1 MLGRLRSD
9 DLYHLL
15 SHYPETAE
23 RSTGL
28 AYQAAMLQVILYF
41 VPETLKQE
49 TAFMREIVD
58 KVGSKNKIIKDKK
71 YFLQYFCDNWV
82 ISTYMGQIV
91 WLPEAWEQYKAAK
104 AAINNTTGNNDIK
117 KLAVYHGNKL
127 RSLIP
132 SLKELLTEGY
142 VTQETLLDN
151 VTKVLTVIRESNV
164 TLRWL
169 VLHTTQ
175 LSHGV
180 TQHKK
185 SRQLLELARMEAKVT
200 TEDVLGLI
208 VLVSRLEQH
217 TRNLYSRMLADRAR
231 TWTVLRQGCVDRM
244 EELADVFG
252 GKQKLSRIQPNK
264 RLEKWL
270 MERAEQMKSLNLEI
284 SPETSS
290 RMAVNLIQ
298 ALDDAKEFH
307 QLEANLQVQN

>member
-1 MLGRLRSD
+1 
-9 DLYHLL
+9 
-15 SHYPETAE
+15 
-23 RSTGL
+23 
-28 AYQAAMLQVILYF
+28 
-41 VPETLKQE
+41 
-49 TAFMREIVD
+49 
-58 KVGSKNKIIKDKK
+58 
-71 YFLQYFCDNWV
+71 
-82 ISTYMGQIV
+82 MGQIV

-132 SLKELLTEGY
+132 SLKELLTEGC

-151 VTKVLTVIRESNV
+151 VTKVLNVIRESNV

-217 TRNLYSRMLADRAR
+217 TRNLYTRMLADRAR

-270 MERAEQMKSLNLEI
+270 LDRAGQMRTLEL
-284 SPETSS
+284 ETAGQSS
-290 RMAVNLIQ
+290 RLAVSLVQ
-298 ALDDAKEFH
+298 ALEDAKEFH
-307 QLEANLQVQN
+307 QLEANLQVTQYLSETRESLLAMIRLAGAEDDFLVQLQILSDFSYAWHIIDNFTSE

>member
-1 MLGRLRSD
+1 
-9 DLYHLL
+9 
-15 SHYPETAE
+15 
-23 RSTGL
+23 
-28 AYQAAMLQVILYF
+28 
-41 VPETLKQE
+41 
-49 TAFMREIVD
+49 
-58 KVGSKNKIIKDKK
+58 
-71 YFLQYFCDNWV
+71 
-82 ISTYMGQIV
+82 MGHIV

-104 AAINNTTGNNDIK
+104 AAINNTTGSNDIK

-132 SLKELLTEGY
+132 SLKELLTEGC

-151 VTKVLTVIRESNV
+151 VTKVLNVIRESNV

-217 TRNLYSRMLADRAR
+217 TRNLYTRMLADRAR

>member
-1 MLGRLRSD
+1 
-9 DLYHLL
+9 
-15 SHYPETAE
+15 
-23 RSTGL
+23 
-28 AYQAAMLQVILYF
+28 
-41 VPETLKQE
+41 
-49 TAFMREIVD
+49 
-58 KVGSKNKIIKDKK
+58 
-71 YFLQYFCDNWV
+71 
-82 ISTYMGQIV
+82 MGHIV
-91 WLPEAWEQYKAAK
+91 WLPEAWDQYKAAK
-104 AAINNTTGNNDIK
+104 AAISNTTGNNDIK
-117 KLAVYHGNKL
+117 KLAVYHGHKL

-132 SLKELLTEGY
+132 SLKELLTEGC

-175 LSHGV
+175 LSPGV
-180 TQHKK
+180 THHKK
-185 SRQLLELARMEAKVT
+185 SRQLLELARLEAKVT

-217 TRNLYSRMLADRAR
+217 TRNLYTRMLADRAR

-270 MERAEQMKSLNLEI
+270 MERAEQMKSLDLET
-284 SPETSS
+284 SPEASS
-290 RMAVNLIQ
+290 RLAVNLIQ

-307 QLEANLQVQN
+307 QLEANLQVTKSKFISI